1 MKSAKPAIFLPLVPF
16 CIAGA
21 LLTPA
26 HAAPPRATPLVQS
39 ERAPVQVVRKADGHY
54 FIDFGKAWFGTAL
67 LDFPRPENG
76 RRVTIRL
83 GEARRDATTVDP
95 KPGGSVRFQ
104 EHVLTLRDGATRYR
118 IEPTWAPPGW
128 MKEGWIPLP
137 EWVGKVMPFRYVE
150 VLNAPEP
157 FTAANIRQL
166 VVHVPFNDDAAHFT
180 SSSPVLNDIWAM
192 CKHTIKATSFTGLY
206 VDGDRERKPY
216 EADVY
221 INQLAHYCLDLHHE
235 TTRHT
240 HEYLLAQPT
249 WPTEWR
255 LQSVLIGWADYLYS
269 GDGALLRKH
278 YATLKQRCMI
288 ERRDATGLFVGFDNK
303 GDPRDIVDWPV
314 GERDG
319 YDMTRDVKTVVTAF
333 HFHALE
339 LMERIA
345 RVAGNSKDAAAF
357 ARLAAQTK
365 AAVNEKLWDVA
376 RGCYLDGLDSASGV
390 RSANASLHANLF
402 PLAFGL
408 VPEARQDSVV
418 AYIKSR
424 GMACSV
430 YGAQFLLD
438 GLYGAGAADYALSL
452 LTSTNKR
459 SWANMIYNVGSTMAL
474 EAWDAEFKPNLDWN
488 HAWGAAPASV
498 IPRKLMG
505 VEPTEPGFKR
515 IRIRPQLA
523 SLEYA
528 ALTMPTPR
536 GALTLDVRQPSG
548 GDWTARVA
556 VPVGSVADMRLPT
569 GDVKRVWV
577 NGQSAARLP
586 RNRVLTVWQNRI
598 GIVLPA
604 GPHELRVNR
613 AGDKRP

>member
-1 MKSAKPAIFLPLVPF
+1 MKSARPAIILPLVAV

-21 LLTPA
+21 LLIPA
-26 HAAPPRATPLVQS
+26 HAVPPRATPLVQS
-39 ERAPVQVVRKADGHY
+39 ERAPVQFVRKADGHY
-54 FIDFGKAWFGTAL
+54 FIDFGKAWFGTVL
-67 LDFPRPENG
+67 LDFPQPEDG
-76 RRVTIRL
+76 RRVTVRL
-83 GEARRDATTVDP
+83 GEARQDATTVHP

-118 IEPTWAPPGW
+118 IEPTWSPPGW

-166 VVHVPFNDDAAHFT
+166 VFHVAFNDDAAHFT
-180 SSSPVLNDIWAM
+180 SSSAVLNDIWEM

-216 EADVY
+216 EADVF

-269 GDGALLRKH
+269 GDAALLRKH

-288 ERRDATGLFVGFDNK
+288 ERRDTTGLFIGFNNK

-319 YDMTRDVKTVVTAF
+319 YDMTSDVKTVVTAF
-333 HFHALE
+333 HYQTLV
-339 LMERIA
+339 LMEAIA
-345 RVAGNSKDAAAF
+345 GVVGEPKEAREF
-357 ARLAAQTK
+357 ARLAAQTR
-365 AAVNEKLWDVA
+365 AALNEKLWDA
-376 RGCYLDGLDSASGV
+376 RRGCYLDGLDSASGA
-390 RSANASLHANLF
+390 RSTNASLHANLF

-408 VPEARQDSVV
+408 VPESRRGSVV
-418 AYIKSR
+418 AFIKSR

-438 GLYGAGAADYALSL
+438 GLYDVGEADYALSL

-459 SWANMIYNVGSTMAL
+459 SWGNMIYHVGSTMAL

-488 HAWGAAPASV
+488 HAWGAAPANV

-505 VEPTEPGFKR
+505 VEPLEPGFKR

-523 SLEYA
+523 TLEHA
-528 ALTMPTPR
+528 ALTMPTPPGPVR
-536 GALTLDVRQPSG
+536 VAVRQPP
-548 GDWTARVA
+548 GDHWTARIS
-556 VPVGSVADMRLPT
+556 VPPGSVAEVHLPT
-569 GDVKRVWV
+569 KELKRVWL
-577 NGQSAARLP
+577 NGQPATRLP
-586 RNRVLTVWQNRI
+586 RERILPLQQNRV
-598 GIVLPA
+598 VLAMPPGEFEFRVDRPA
-604 GPHELRVNR
+604 R
-613 AGDKRP
+613 

>member
-1 MKSAKPAIFLPLVPF
+1 MKSAKLAIFLALAALHT
-16 CIAGA
+16 AGA
-21 LLTPA
+21 LLIPG
-26 HAAPPRATPLVQS
+26 HAAPVRATPLVQS
-39 ERAPVQVVRKADGHY
+39 ERAPVQFVRKADGHY
-54 FIDFGKAWFGTAL
+54 FIDFGKAWFGTVL
-67 LDFPRPENG
+67 LDFPQPEEG
-76 RRVTIRL
+76 RRVTVRL
-83 GEARRDATTVDP
+83 GEARLDAATVHP

-104 EHVLTLRDGATRYR
+104 EHVLTMRAGATRHR
-118 IEPTWAPPGW
+118 IEPTWSPPGW

-166 VVHVPFNDDAAHFT
+166 VFHVDFNDDAAHFT
-180 SSSPVLNDIWAM
+180 SSSQVLNDIWEM

-216 EADVY
+216 EADVF

-269 GDGALLRKH
+269 GDAALLRKH
-278 YATLKQRCMI
+278 YDTLKQRCMI
-288 ERRDATGLFVGFDNK
+288 DRRDPTGLFVGFDNK

-319 YDMTRDVKTVVTAF
+319 YDMTRDVKTAVTAF
-333 HFHALE
+333 HFQALA
-339 LMERIA
+339 LMEQIA
-345 RVAGNSKDAAAF
+345 RVVGKSKDAEEF
-357 ARLAAQTK
+357 GRLAAQTK
-365 AAVNEKLWDVA
+365 SAVNEKLWDAA
-376 RGCYLDGLDSASGV
+376 RRCYLDGLDSASGL
-390 RSANASLHANLF
+390 RSTNVSLHANLF
-402 PLAFGL
+402 PLALGL
-408 VPEARQDSVV
+408 VPDSRRESVV
-418 AYIKSR
+418 AFIQSR

-438 GLYGAGAADYALSL
+438 GLYDAGAADYALSL

-505 VEPTEPGFKR
+505 VEPLEPGFRR
-515 IRIRPQLA
+515 IRLRPQPA
-523 SLEYA
+523 SLEHA
-528 ALTMPTPR
+528 TLTMPTPQ
-536 GALTLDVRQPSG
+536 GAVKLEVRQSPG
-548 GDWTARVA
+548 GDWTAHVVIPA
-556 VPVGSVADMRLPT
+556 GSVGEMHLPT
-569 GDVKRVWV
+569 RELKNVRLG
-577 NGQSAARLP
+577 GQPASNLPQDRMLPLQQERL
-586 RNRVLTVWQNRI
+586 VM
-598 GIVLPA
+598 VLPP
-604 GPHELRVNR
+604 GEHELQVSR
-613 AGDKRP
+613 AGDVNR

>member
-1 MKSAKPAIFLPLVPF
+1 
-16 CIAGA
+16 
-21 LLTPA
+21 
-26 HAAPPRATPLVQS
+26 VQS
-39 ERAPVQVVRKADGHY
+39 ERAPVQFVRKADGHY
-54 FIDFGKAWFGTAL
+54 FIDFGKAWFGTVL
-67 LDFPRPENG
+67 LDFPQPKEG
-76 RRVTIRL
+76 RRVTVRL
-83 GEARRDATTVDP
+83 GEARQDATTVHP

-118 IEPTWAPPGW
+118 IEPTWSPPGW

-137 EWVGKVMPFRYVE
+137 DWVGKLMPFRYVE

-166 VVHVPFNDDAAHFT
+166 VFHVAFDDNAAHFT
-180 SSSPVLNDIWAM
+180 SSSQVLNDIWEM

-216 EADVY
+216 EADVF

-269 GDGALLRKH
+269 GDAALLHKH
-278 YATLKQRCMI
+278 YNTLKQRCMI
-288 ERRDATGLFVGFDNK
+288 ERRDTNGLFIGFNNK

-333 HFHALE
+333 HFQALE
-339 LMERIA
+339 LMEQIA
-345 RVAGNSKDAAAF
+345 RAVGKSKDAAEF

-365 AAVNEKLWDVA
+365 SAVNEKLWDA
-376 RGCYLDGLDSASGV
+376 RRGCYLDGLDSASGAG
-390 RSANASLHANLF
+390 STNASLHANLF
-402 PLAFGL
+402 PLALGL
-408 VPEARQDSVV
+408 VPDSRRDSVV
-418 AYIKSR
+418 AFIKSR

-438 GLYGAGAADYALSL
+438 GLYDAGAADYALSL
-452 LTSTNKR
+452 LTSTHKR
-459 SWANMIYNVGSTMAL
+459 SWANMIYHVGSTMAL

-488 HAWGAAPASV
+488 HAWGAAPANV

-505 VEPTEPGFKR
+505 VEPLEPGFKR

-523 SLEYA
+523 TLEHA
-528 ALTMPTPR
+528 ALTMPTPPGPVR
-536 GALTLDVRQPSG
+536 VAVRQPP
-548 GDWTARVA
+548 GDNWTARIS
-556 VPVGSVADMRLPT
+556 VPPGSVAEVHLPT
-569 GDVKRVWV
+569 KELKRVWLG
-577 NGQSAARLP
+577 GQPATRLP
-586 RNRVLTVWQNRI
+586 RGRILPLQQNRV
-598 GIVLPA
+598 VLVVPP
-604 GPHELRVNR
+604 GEFEFRVDRR
-613 AGDKRP
+613 AR